1 MTDPDRESRRTE
13 SPGTVSR
20 TQRKREALD
29 LQSIG
34 ARLVALEAGEL
45 AKIPLPEELADAIHA
60 CRRIRAHEGRRRQL
74 QFVGKLMRRID
85 TEPIRAALA
94 RLEGDSAEGRYQFH
108 QLERWR
114 DQLIEDDGALTGYL
128 DAYPHAD
135 RQQLR
140 RQIARVRDAK
150 DENQRKTAFRALF
163 RLLRDNDEN
172 R

>member
-1 MTDPDRESRRTE
+1 M
-13 SPGTVSR
+13 
-20 TQRKREALD
+20 
-29 LQSIG
+29 G

-45 AKIPLPEELADAIHA
+45 AKIPLPEALAEAIHA

-74 QFVGKLMRRID
+74 QFIGKLMRRID
-85 TEPIRAALA
+85 SEPIRAALA
-94 RLEGDSAEGRYQFH
+94 RLEGESAEGRYEFH

-114 DQLIEDDGALTGYL
+114 EQLVEDDAALTEYL
-128 DAYPHAD
+128 DAHPHAD

-140 RQIARVRDAK
+140 RQIARVRAAT

-163 RLLRDNDEN
+163 RLLRDTEES